1 MKQSNICKLCK
12 LQTCIS
18 TTVISKCKEYGRIKR
33 HIEKQRKNENER
45 ESLRV
50 SDTQFK
56 CKNPK
61 CDKLHNGEYASGLFC
76 SKHCACQYAILV
88 NGNSEKLRRHR
99 RSLYEKHIL
108 KTIKRSP
115 YGTWKCKICGE
126 IFESRRLMFL
136 HYKQT
141 NHGSN
146 NPICKDNGTY
156 ECPYCKKV
164 FLKKGSAN
172 GHVFQCKMSP
182 FYDKDKDIERH
193 EKSASRLKERYAKGE
208 IRISDRK
215 NVSTETRIKLR
226 EAALRYLK
234 RTVGCS
240 HRYNKN
246 SIPILES
253 IAKEHGW
260 NLQHAENGGE
270 FYTGIGFYVDGYDK
284 EKNIVVEYDEKD
296 HYRDYRNNILR
307 DKDIERQRE
316 IIEHLHCEFYRYN
329 EATGILW
336 KVEIKNED
344 LHKSSA

>member
-1 MKQSNICKLCK
+1 MKKICANPFCK
-12 LQTCIS
+12 
-18 TTVISKCKEYGRIKR
+18 KEF
-33 HIEKQRKNENER
+33 
-45 ESLRV
+45 
-50 SDTQFK
+50 DA
-56 CKNPK
+56 
-61 CDKLHNGEYASGLFC
+61 HNGNIKYCSIECAKYIHQKQEHHYEKYIDRPCEVCGNEHDHSYGSGRFC
-76 SKHCACQYAILV
+76 SKECRMRYIASI
-88 NGNSEKLRRHR
+88 NRNSKSPKVKAHLDKLRK
-99 RSLYEKHIL
+99 EGKVG
-108 KTIKRSP
+108 KTKAP
-115 YGTWKCKICGE
+115 YGTWKCDICE
-126 IFESRRLMFL
+126 RIFESRRLLKL
-136 HYKQT
+136 HK
-141 NHGSN
+141 HEEHKHLR
-146 NPICKDNGTY
+146 PEMDDNGKY
-156 ECPYCKKV
+156 VCPYCDNKYDNRLQLYGHLSGCKNHPNKKNHDLAHKRSIETLSKRFKAGEV
-164 FLKKGSAN
+164 HGSFLGK
-172 GHVFQCKMSP
+172 H
-182 FYDKDKDIERH
+182 H
-193 EKSASRLKERYAKGE
+193 SREA
-208 IRISDRK
+208 
-215 NVSTETRIKLR
+215 RIKMR
-226 EAALRYLK
+226 ESTLK
-234 RTVGCS
+234 YIENMYGCS